1 MSKIQFL
8 GATGTVTGSR
18 HYLEVRDKKLL
29 IDCGLFQGKKENRL
43 RNWDPFPI
51 EPSTIEHIFLTH
63 AHIDH
68 IGYLPRFCRDGFT
81 GKIHATH
88 ATCELAEI
96 LLKDS
101 AHLQEEDA
109 YYANKRG
116 YSKHKPAKPL
126 YTVEDAEK
134 CLSYFTPS
142 YIGEDLYLIDGLRIK
157 FRDSG
162 HILGSAF
169 VDIKTRTNDKS
180 RKILFSGDMGRSS
193 RPILRDPVQVYNVDY
208 LVMESTYG
216 NRLHDAVSPYDEL
229 ARVIKESAKRK
240 GMLVIPAFA
249 VGRTQTLLY
258 VIRELEEQKLIPELP
273 VYVDSPMALEA
284 LEVFRK
290 HLTDFDLET
299 RIQILNGKKIF
310 TPAKLH
316 LARSRDESRNINNI
330 KGPAITISASGMA
343 VGGRILHHLVNRLDD
358 RKNTILLVGYQ
369 AEGTRGRS
377 LLEGAEFIKIH
388 GREIPVRAKMENITG
403 FSGHADYDEIL
414 AWLMGFNKRPD
425 NTFMVHGEP
434 ESAAAMSDKIKMQF
448 GWNVTVPAFEESFD
462 LDL

>member
-1 MSKIQFL
+1 MSRIQFL

-18 HYLEVRDKKLL
+18 HYLEIQDKKMLV
-29 IDCGLFQGKKENRL
+29 DCGLFQGKKENRL

-51 EPSTIEHIFLTH
+51 PASEIEHVFLTH

-88 ATCELAEI
+88 ATCELSEI

-109 YYANKRG
+109 FYANKRG

-134 CLSYFTPS
+134 CLAYFTPS
-142 YIGEDLYLIDGLRIK
+142 YIGENINLGDGLRVK

-169 VDIKTRTNDKS
+169 VDIKTTANGKN

-216 NRLHDAVSPYDEL
+216 GRLHETVSPYDEL
-229 ARVIKESAKRK
+229 ARVIKESAKKR

-249 VGRTQTLLY
+249 VGRTETLLY
-258 VIRELEEQKLIPELP
+258 VIRELEEQKRIPELP

-290 HLTDFDLET
+290 HLVDLDLES
-299 RIQILNGKKIF
+299 RVQVINGKKIF
-310 TPAKLH
+310 SPAKLH
-316 LARSRDESRNINNI
+316 LARSREQSRAINDV

-343 VGGRILHHLVNRLDD
+343 VGGRILHHLSHRLDD

-377 LLEGAEFIKIH
+377 LLEGAEFIKSNSA
-388 GREIPVRAKMENITG
+388 GTSLFLCSSRASIWICDI
-403 FSGHADYDEIL
+403 S
-414 AWLMGFNKRPD
+414 
-425 NTFMVHGEP
+425 
-434 ESAAAMSDKIKMQF
+434 
-448 GWNVTVPAFEESFD
+448 TVSF
-462 LDL
+462 LDWQPQVKKVLPLGIQRIQ